1 MSNVNDEIRARLNAF
16 VTELSAH
23 VRETT
28 LRNVAEA
35 LKSAEGHSPARRASP
50 DTKIAS
56 AREVRK
62 MAVRKPGRPAKA
74 PVATAPAAQPPVSVP
89 ASLAQ
94 LMARIHGYIKAN
106 PGQGV
111 TPIATSLGT
120 SNQDLR
126 LPIRMLVDE
135 NKITSTGKTRGT
147 RYFPR

>member
-1 MSNVNDEIRARLNAF
+1 MSSVNDEIRARLNAF
-16 VTELSAH
+16 VTELSDH

-28 LRNVAEA
+28 LQNVAEA
-35 LKSAEGHSPARRASP
+35 LKNAERNSPARRASP
-50 DTKIAS
+50 QVKSTGAP
-56 AREVRK
+56 EVRK
-62 MAVRKPGRPAKA
+62 VAVRKPGRPAKA
-74 PVATAPAAQPPVSVP
+74 PVAAAPAAQPPVP

-126 LPIRMLVDE
+126 FPIRMLVDE
-135 NKITSTGKTRGT
+135 NKIMSKGKTRGT

>member
-1 MSNVNDEIRARLNAF
+1 MSSSSDQIKARVNSF
-16 VTELSAH
+16 VTELSEH
-23 VRETT
+23 IRQTT
-28 LRNVAEA
+28 LRDFAEA
-35 LKSAEGHSPARRASP
+35 LKNAEGPSPTRRTSP
-50 DTKIAS
+50 QVEIAS
-56 AREVRK
+56 ARQQRK
-62 MAVRKPGRPAKA
+62 VAVRKPGRPAKA
-74 PVATAPAAQPPVSVP
+74 PVAAAPAAQPPAP

-126 LPIRMLVDE
+126 FPIRMLVDE
-135 NKITSTGKTRGT
+135 NKIMSKGKTRGT